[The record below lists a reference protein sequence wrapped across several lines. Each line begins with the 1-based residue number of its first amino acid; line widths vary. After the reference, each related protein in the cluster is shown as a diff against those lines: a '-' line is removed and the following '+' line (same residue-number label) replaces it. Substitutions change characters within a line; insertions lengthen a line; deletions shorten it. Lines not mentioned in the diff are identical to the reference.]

1 MRHRAIFPLAIA
13 AAVLAGCDSA
23 PEATEQA
30 ALQVPQRDLTLQRA
44 PAATAPVASPIEI
57 PRPHP
62 IRSTT
67 RPRPVSQPAPVSP
80 SPLKT
85 AEADSAAGTTAPE
98 AARVPAVMAALVPA
112 ATEPPPDP
120 RELAP
125 GQTVT
130 VIPASSGPSVA
141 AEPNDQIPSRAGRAI
156 MRGHGGTCRPR
167 GAL

>member
-1 MRHRAIFPLAIA
+1 MRHSAIFPLAIA

-23 PEATEQA
+23 PEAREQA
-30 ALQVPQRDLTLQRA
+30 ALQVPQRDLTLQRV
-44 PAATAPVASPIEI
+44 PAATAPVASPIET
-57 PRPHP
+57 PRPYP
-62 IRSTT
+62 IRSTS
-67 RPRPVSQPAPVSP
+67 RPRRVSQPAPVSP

-85 AEADSAAGTTAPE
+85 AEADSAARTTAPE
-98 AARVPAVMAALVPA
+98 AVRVPAVMPAPA

-130 VIPASSGPSVA
+130 IIPASSGPSVA
-141 AEPNDQIPSRAGRAI
+141 AEPNDAIPSRAGRAI

>member
-1 MRHRAIFPLAIA
+1 MRHRAIFPLALA

-23 PEATEQA
+23 PESTEQA
-30 ALQVPQRDLTLQRA
+30 ALRVPQRDLTLQRV

-62 IRSTT
+62 NRSTT
-67 RPRPVSQPAPVSP
+67 RPRRVSQPAPVSP
-80 SPLKT
+80 SQRTT
-85 AEADSAAGTTAPE
+85 AEADPSAGATAPE
-98 AARVPAVMAALVPA
+98 AVNVPAVMAAPA
-112 ATEPPPDP
+112 ATDPAPDP

-130 VIPASSGPSVA
+130 IIPASSGPSVA
-141 AEPNDQIPSRAGRAI
+141 AEPNDEIPSRAGRAI